1 MVVNGVSFNLA
12 LCAAMSREAFI
23 AQMMPVFWQDMG
35 AKERKAALSKAYTLI
50 VKAAGKE

>member
-1 MVVNGVSFNLA
+1 MVVNGVSFNVE

-35 AKERKAALSKAYTLI
+35 AKERKAALGKAYTLI